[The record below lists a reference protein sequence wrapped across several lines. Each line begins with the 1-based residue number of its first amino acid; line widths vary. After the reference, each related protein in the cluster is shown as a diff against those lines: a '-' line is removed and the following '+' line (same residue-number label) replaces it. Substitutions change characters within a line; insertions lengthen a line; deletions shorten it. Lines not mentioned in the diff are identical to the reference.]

1 MKKEPIKIM
10 QQQPGEF
17 IPPLASELDKTLHSI
32 SSGTQIK
39 TQPPKN
45 QSLELHQCQSIETN
59 KQTQSLLCSETYCE
73 SVTHQE
79 QEAALLET
87 VPSAE
92 EVEVTKVLCE
102 KPADLP
108 LPVQEEKSEE
118 DNGRERL
125 KRHRIDVA
133 GRVWIPDM
141 WGQEEMLKDWID
153 CSAFD
158 ASLVPSGIM
167 SARAALAQE
176 GRRAHSGG
184 LRVENRC

>member
-1 MKKEPIKIM
+1 MNKEPTKIM

-17 IPPLASELDKTLHSI
+17 IPPLASELVKTRHS
-32 SSGTQIK
+32 SDTQIK
-39 TQPPKN
+39 TQPKK

-59 KQTQSLLCSETYCE
+59 KQTQSLLCSESYCV
-73 SVTHQE
+73 SITHQE
-79 QEAALLET
+79 HEAALLET
-87 VPSAE
+87 VPSAD
-92 EVEVTKVLCE
+92 EVEVTKELCE
-102 KPADLP
+102 KGLP
-108 LPVQEEKSEE
+108 LPVQEEKPEE

-133 GRVWIPDM
+133 GRVWIPDI

-158 ASLVPSGIM
+158 ASLFPSGIV
-167 SARAALAQE
+167 SARAALVQE